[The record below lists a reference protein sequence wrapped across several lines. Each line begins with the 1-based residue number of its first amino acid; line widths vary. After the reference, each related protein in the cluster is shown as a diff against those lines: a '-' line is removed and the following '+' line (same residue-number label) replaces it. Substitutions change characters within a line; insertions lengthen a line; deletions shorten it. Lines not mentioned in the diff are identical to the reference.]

1 MRQFT
6 WLLAGVVVCLASQSV
21 HAQSASSTG
30 SPVNSAI
37 NYQFPF
43 AAPSL
48 ATAQLTPSISLMN
61 WFQNLNPLFRNT
73 APLGSS
79 GTYPAD
85 SALPGMSYLQ
95 TFGYRVAQPAQ

>member
-1 MRQFT
+1 MRKLT
-6 WLLAGVVVCLASQSV
+6 CLVAGVVLCLASQAA
-21 HAQSASSTG
+21 HAQNTSSTF
-30 SPVNSAI
+30 SPVSSAI

-48 ATAQLTPSISLMN
+48 ATAQLTPSISILN
-61 WFQNLNPLFRNT
+61 WFGSLNPLFRNT

-85 SALPGMSYLQ
+85 NQLPGMSYLQ